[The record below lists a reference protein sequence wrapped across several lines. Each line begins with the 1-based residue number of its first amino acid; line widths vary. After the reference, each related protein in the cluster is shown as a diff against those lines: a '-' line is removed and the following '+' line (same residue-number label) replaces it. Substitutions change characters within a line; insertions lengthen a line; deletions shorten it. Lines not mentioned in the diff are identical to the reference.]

1 MSRQSRFL
9 NFTEGWL
16 ARNYKRFRH
25 SLLLIRR
32 EHGHLD
38 YSFKGASNLFLCT
51 FQDDGAINIVIQ
63 FRGEVWDIL
72 ADFDVM
78 TDRDSSQRYYCRLC
92 EIGARKYHSS
102 RELLWSRH
110 SLEPLRAWTNRN
122 LRSKMRLCLYKHN
135 SSTWARLH
143 ALQGIIHDPDRQC
156 RVRMLRA
163 VRPGCF
169 GGMRNFTR

>member
-9 NFTEGWL
+9 NFTERWL
-16 ARNYKRFRH
+16 ARNHKRFWH
-25 SLLLIRR
+25 SPFLIRR

-51 FQDDGAINIVIQ
+51 FQDDGAINIVIK

-102 RELLWSRH
+102 RELLWVHH

-122 LRSKMRLCLYKHN
+122 MRSNMRLCMYKYN
-135 SSTWARLH
+135 SSTWARLQ
-143 ALQGIIHDPDRQC
+143 ALHKIVHDPDRHC
-156 RVRMLRA
+156 RVRMFSA
-163 VRPGCF
+163 VRPGYS
-169 GGMRNFTR
+169 GGMPYFMR